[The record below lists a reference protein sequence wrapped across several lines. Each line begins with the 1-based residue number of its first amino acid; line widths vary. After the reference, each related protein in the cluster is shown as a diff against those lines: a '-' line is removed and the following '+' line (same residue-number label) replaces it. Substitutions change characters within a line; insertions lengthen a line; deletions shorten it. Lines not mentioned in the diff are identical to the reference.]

1 MVDFTG
7 VIDRAIS
14 VEELAD
20 AKLKL
25 LALQRI
31 ANGALEHTST
41 QEEVMASFDITDE
54 DLADMEEVE
63 IK

>member
-63 IK
+63 IE